1 MSNGID
7 NVLEIQEECIE
18 KLKEIVQKQS
28 EEKGRPMTACVVTF
42 GCQMNERD
50 SEKLKGILKAAGYEL
65 TGSEKA
71 DVVLYNTCTVREN
84 ADTRVFGRLG
94 YLNTI
99 KKKNKEMII
108 GLCGCMGQEP
118 HIVEK
123 LKESYKFV
131 DLIFG
136 TFNVYK
142 LAELLYARITSGN
155 SIIDVWE
162 ESKEFVEL
170 LPTERKYSFKSGVN
184 IMYGCDNFCTY
195 CIVPYVRGREKSRPV
210 EDIVDEIKRL
220 TETGVVEVCLLGQ
233 NVNSYGK
240 GLDGNVTFASLLRE
254 IEKID
259 GLQRIR
265 FMTPHPKDLSDEV
278 IEIMANSKKICRHI
292 HLPAQSGSSNI
303 LKKMNR
309 NYTREDYLALV
320 DKIKTAMPD
329 ISITTDLIVGFPG
342 ETEEDFEDTL
352 SLVKEVG
359 YSSAFTFQYSKRTG
373 TPAATFEDQVP
384 EEVMTERF
392 NRLLET
398 VKESSGCNDDLAGK
412 TMDVLVEGKN
422 EKLEGYLSGR
432 LSNNMLVHFKGDED
446 LIGKIIDV
454 HIDESK
460 GFYYFGTI
468 V

>member
-28 EEKGRPMTACVVTF
+28 EEKGRPMTASVVTF

-65 TGSEKA
+65 IESEKA

-155 SIIDVWE
+155 SIFDVWE

-278 IEIMANSKKICRHI
+278 IEVMTNSKKICRHI

>member
-65 TGSEKA
+65 TESEKA

-278 IEIMANSKKICRHI
+278 IEVMANSKKICRHI

-329 ISITTDLIVGFPG
+329 ISITTDLIAGFPG

-412 TMDVLVEGKN
+412 TMDVLVEGEN

>member
-65 TGSEKA
+65 TESEKA

-233 NVNSYGK
+233 NVNSYGN

-278 IEIMANSKKICRHI
+278 IEVMANSKKICRHI

>member
-28 EEKGRPMTACVVTF
+28 EEKCRPMTACVVTF

-65 TGSEKA
+65 TESEKA

-278 IEIMANSKKICRHI
+278 IEVMANSKKICRHI

>member
-65 TGSEKA
+65 TESEKA

-278 IEIMANSKKICRHI
+278 IEVMANSKKICRHI

-398 VKESSGCNDDLAGK
+398 VEESSGCNDDLAGK

>member
-65 TGSEKA
+65 TESEKA

-278 IEIMANSKKICRHI
+278 IEVMANSKKICRHI

-329 ISITTDLIVGFPG
+329 ISITTDFIVGFPG

>member
-65 TGSEKA
+65 TESEKA

-210 EDIVDEIKRL
+210 VDIVDEIKRL

-259 GLQRIR
+259 GLHRIR

-278 IEIMANSKKICRHI
+278 IEVMANSKKICRHI

-303 LKKMNR
+303 LNKMNR

-320 DKIKTAMPD
+320 DKIKTAMAD

>member
-65 TGSEKA
+65 TESEKA

-278 IEIMANSKKICRHI
+278 IEVMANSKKICRHI

-432 LSNNMLVHFKGDED
+432 LNNNMLVHFKGDED

>member
-65 TGSEKA
+65 TESEKA

-259 GLQRIR
+259 GLHRIR

-278 IEIMANSKKICRHI
+278 IEVMANSKKICRHI

-320 DKIKTAMPD
+320 DKIKTAMAD

>member
-65 TGSEKA
+65 TESEKA

-142 LAELLYARITSGN
+142 LAELLYVRITSGN

-278 IEIMANSKKICRHI
+278 IEVMANSKKICRHI

>member
-65 TGSEKA
+65 TESEKA

-278 IEIMANSKKICRHI
+278 IEVMANSKKICRHI

-309 NYTREDYLALV
+309 NYTREDYLAIV

-352 SLVKEVG
+352 RLVKEVG

>member
-65 TGSEKA
+65 TESEKA

-210 EDIVDEIKRL
+210 EDIVEEIKRL

-278 IEIMANSKKICRHI
+278 IEVMANSKKICRHI

-373 TPAATFEDQVP
+373 TPAAIFEDQVP

-392 NRLLET
+392 NRFLET

>member
-65 TGSEKA
+65 TESEKA

-278 IEIMANSKKICRHI
+278 IEVMANSKKICRHI

-352 SLVKEVG
+352 SLVKEIG

>member
-65 TGSEKA
+65 TESEKA

-118 HIVEK
+118 HIIEK

-278 IEIMANSKKICRHI
+278 IEVMANSKKICRHI

>member
-65 TGSEKA
+65 TESENA

-278 IEIMANSKKICRHI
+278 IEVMANSKKICRHI

>member
-7 NVLEIQEECIE
+7 NVLEIQEEYIE

-65 TGSEKA
+65 TESEKA

-278 IEIMANSKKICRHI
+278 IEVMANSKKICRHI

-392 NRLLET
+392 NRLIET
-398 VKESSGCNDDLAGK
+398 LNESSGCNDDLALK
-412 TMDVLVEGKN
+412 TMYV
-422 EKLEGYLSGR
+422 
-432 LSNNMLVHFKGDED
+432 
-446 LIGKIIDV
+446 
-454 HIDESK
+454 
-460 GFYYFGTI
+460 I

>member
-28 EEKGRPMTACVVTF
+28 EEKCRPMTACVVTF

-65 TGSEKA
+65 TESEKA

-278 IEIMANSKKICRHI
+278 IEVMANSKKICRHI

-352 SLVKEVG
+352 SLVKEIG

>member
-28 EEKGRPMTACVVTF
+28 EEKGRPMTAYVVTF

-65 TGSEKA
+65 TESEKA

-278 IEIMANSKKICRHI
+278 IEVMANSKKICRHI

>member
-42 GCQMNERD
+42 GCQMNEKD

-65 TGSEKA
+65 TESEKA

-99 KKKNKEMII
+99 KKINKEMII

-278 IEIMANSKKICRHI
+278 IEVMANSKKICRHI

>member
-65 TGSEKA
+65 TESEKA

-210 EDIVDEIKRL
+210 DDIVDEIKRL

-259 GLQRIR
+259 GLHRIR

-278 IEIMANSKKICRHI
+278 IEVMANSKKICRHI

>member
-65 TGSEKA
+65 TESEKA

-278 IEIMANSKKICRHI
+278 IEVMANSKKICRHI

-352 SLVKEVG
+352 SLVKEIG

-373 TPAATFEDQVP
+373 TPAATFEDQVS

-412 TMDVLVEGKN
+412 TMDALVEGKN

>member
-65 TGSEKA
+65 TESEKA

-278 IEIMANSKKICRHI
+278 IEVMGNSKKICRHI

>member
-65 TGSEKA
+65 TESEKA

-278 IEIMANSKKICRHI
+278 IEVMANSKKICRHI
-292 HLPAQSGSSNI
+292 HLPAQSGNSNI

>member
-65 TGSEKA
+65 TESEKA

-118 HIVEK
+118 HVVEK

-278 IEIMANSKKICRHI
+278 IEVMANSKKICRHI

-320 DKIKTAMPD
+320 DKIKTAIPD

>member
-65 TGSEKA
+65 TESEKA

-170 LPTERKYSFKSGVN
+170 LSTERKYSFKSGVN

-278 IEIMANSKKICRHI
+278 IEVMANSKKICRHI

-352 SLVKEVG
+352 SLVKEVR

>member
-65 TGSEKA
+65 TESEKA

-123 LKESYKFV
+123 LKESYKYV

-278 IEIMANSKKICRHI
+278 IEVMANSKKICRHI

-342 ETEEDFEDTL
+342 ETKEDFEDTL

-412 TMDVLVEGKN
+412 TMDVIVEGKN

>member
-65 TGSEKA
+65 TESEKA

-278 IEIMANSKKICRHI
+278 IEVMANSKKICRHI

-342 ETEEDFEDTL
+342 ETEENFEDTL

-373 TPAATFEDQVP
+373 TPAATFEDQVS

>member
-65 TGSEKA
+65 TESEKA

-278 IEIMANSKKICRHI
+278 IEVMANSKKICRHI

-373 TPAATFEDQVP
+373 TPAATFEDQVS

-432 LSNNMLVHFKGDED
+432 LSNNMLVHFKGEED

>member
-65 TGSEKA
+65 TESEKA

-123 LKESYKFV
+123 LKKSYKFV

-142 LAELLYARITSGN
+142 LAELLYVRITSGN

-259 GLQRIR
+259 GLHRIR

-278 IEIMANSKKICRHI
+278 IEVMANSKKICRHI

>member
-65 TGSEKA
+65 TESEKA

-195 CIVPYVRGREKSRPV
+195 CIVPYVRGREKSRPL

-278 IEIMANSKKICRHI
+278 IEVMANSKKICRHI